1 MMSKTAALMALVAP
15 VACDPS
21 QDPHWSAFEDF
32 ITQHNRHYSSAS
44 EVAGKF
50 EIFKDNLQR
59 IEERNAKGQETHGVN
74 QFADMTPE
82 EFSGAYLGRVAGNWT
97 AMKIKHPTSHDFAAV
112 RATTDS
118 INWCDLGACTAVKDQ
133 GQCGSCWAFG
143 GTESVESD
151 YFIRFGT
158 LYDLS
163 PQQPT
168 SCDTG
173 CGGCAGGNAVSV
185 FQYVNETGGQDAA
198 SAYPYTS
205 GTTQQSGT
213 CVSDE
218 VVPSNFR
225 AGVEEAFWLSLSAA
239 DEGNMLTDIEM
250 TPMSVAVAADLWQTY
265 TGGVITSTSGCG
277 TALDHNVQVT
287 GYNSDGN
294 YWIVRNSWSASWGN
308 DGFVYVEAGANV
320 CGIAM
325 EASAVVTKAPVTGK
339 ASVVV

>member
-1 MMSKTAALMALVAP
+1 MISKAAILVAVVAP

-21 QDPHWSAFEDF
+21 QDPHWPAFEDF
-32 ITQHNRHYSSAS
+32 IKHHNRQYSSAF

-59 IEERNAKGQETHGVN
+59 IELRNARGQETHGVN
-74 QFADMTPE
+74 RFADMTPE
-82 EFSGAYLGRVAGNWT
+82 EFRSAFLGRAPGNWT
-97 AMKIKHPTSHDFAAV
+97 AMTRKYPTSRDFTAV

-118 INWCDLGACTAVKDQ
+118 INWCDQGACTAVKDQ

-163 PQQPT
+163 TQQPT
-168 SCDTG
+168 SCDTS
-173 CGGCAGGNAVSV
+173 CGGCNGGNAVSMW
-185 FQYVNETGGQDAA
+185 QYINETGGQDSA

-213 CVSDE
+213 CKSDVVVS
-218 VVPSNFR
+218 SNFQ
-225 AGVEEAFWLSLSAA
+225 AGVEQAFWLSLGAE
-239 DEGNMLTDIEM
+239 DEGNMLIDISQ

-265 TGGVITSTSGCG
+265 TGGVITASDGCG
-277 TALDHNVQVT
+277 TALDHNVQVV
-287 GYNSDGN
+287 GYNSEGN
-294 YWIVRNSWSASWGN
+294 YWIVRNSWSAEWGEN
-308 DGFVYVEAGANV
+308 GFINVEAGANV
-320 CGIAM
+320 CGIAL
-325 EASAVVTKAPVTGK
+325 EAAAVVTQAPTGK
-339 ASVVV
+339 ASVAV